1 MKSKGQEVDA
11 ISCFTCEYVSP
22 SETDWSSLAHQKME
36 AMPWAQPNSMLK
48 GVTTCGQH
56 SRQNT
61 AH

>member
-1 MKSKGQEVDA
+1 
-11 ISCFTCEYVSP
+11 
-22 SETDWSSLAHQKME
+22 LAHQKME